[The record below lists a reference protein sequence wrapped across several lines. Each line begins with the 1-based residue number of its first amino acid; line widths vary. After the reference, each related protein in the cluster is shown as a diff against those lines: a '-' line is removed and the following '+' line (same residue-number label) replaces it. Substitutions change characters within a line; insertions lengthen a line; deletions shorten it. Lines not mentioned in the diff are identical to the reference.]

1 MAREAGLTVARG
13 ASTWLVRVYLGRD
26 PQTVAR
32 STTTSPF
39 TVRFA
44 KRSAFSISGFSNGIT
59 PRVSRGCPESEPVA
73 RSVAFNCSQ
82 GLSQDENVPGIRSQT
97 RERYLEA

>member
-1 MAREAGLTVARG
+1 MAREAGVTVARG
-13 ASTWLVRVYLGRD
+13 ASTCFVRVCLGLD

-44 KRSAFSISGFSNGIT
+44 KRSAFSISGFNNGDNAA
-59 PRVSRGCPESEPVA
+59 CLA
-73 RSVAFNCSQ
+73 R
-82 GLSQDENVPGIRSQT
+82 LS
-97 RERYLEA
+97 